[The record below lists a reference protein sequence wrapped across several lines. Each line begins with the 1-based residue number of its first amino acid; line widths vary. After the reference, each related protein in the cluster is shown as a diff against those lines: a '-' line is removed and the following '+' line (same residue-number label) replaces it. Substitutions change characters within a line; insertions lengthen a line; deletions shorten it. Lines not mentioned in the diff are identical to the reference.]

1 MHWIHGCHSLFLG
14 PMGPMFGFPAHNSSR
29 YKNSSLGIKPLTK
42 KTQEAV
48 ADTIHPHITS
58 YYPVKNLSLV
68 LDPVI
73 CGVPILRHPSLRHKK
88 RPGVGGHQACKAWIS
103 QRQHFVKQRGFCE
116 VHLHCGSTWKMTVRR
131 KLEVVRDIFVILWY
145 DMPGLN
151 ALSFDLMAFQLACLG
166 HRLPKSDSVT
176 TRESKRSTGGGKQ
189 PRKLQWAGGLS
200 QTFPFFCT
208 GLIRKSISLKDVH
221 SKPLMEADDV
231 SPWKWHTISAHLR
244 AQRDLES
251 GRQQRVCTSAGWKM
265 VEQVM
270 LPIVVVKGATW

>member
-1 MHWIHGCHSLFLG
+1 MVKPAATSALSKETVACSKIQSETAAHTWFSSERAAMYRFFSRSGSNNTLQAGAFSCIEFMDATLFFCGLWGLCLVSQLTTQVATRTAALESSHWQ
-14 PMGPMFGFPAHNSSR
+14 
-29 YKNSSLGIKPLTK
+29 

-73 CGVPILRHPSLRHKK
+73 FGVPILRHPSLRHKK

-103 QRQHFVKQRGFCE
+103 QRQHLVKRRGFCK

-189 PRKLQWAGGLS
+189 PRKLRLS
-200 QTFPFFCT
+200 QTFPF
-208 GLIRKSISLKDVH
+208 LHRIN
-221 SKPLMEADDV
+221 
-231 SPWKWHTISAHLR
+231 
-244 AQRDLES
+244 
-251 GRQQRVCTSAGWKM
+251 
-265 VEQVM
+265 
-270 LPIVVVKGATW
+270 

>member
-1 MHWIHGCHSLFLG
+1 MKGLPCTAFFRDLAATTRCKLELFHALNSWMPLSFFGAYGAYVCFPSSQLKSLQEQQ
-14 PMGPMFGFPAHNSSR
+14 PWNQA
-29 YKNSSLGIKPLTK
+29 IDK

-131 KLEVVRDIFVILWY
+131 KLEVVRDIFVIL
-145 DMPGLN
+145 
-151 ALSFDLMAFQLACLG
+151 
-166 HRLPKSDSVT
+166 
-176 TRESKRSTGGGKQ
+176 
-189 PRKLQWAGGLS
+189 
-200 QTFPFFCT
+200 
-208 GLIRKSISLKDVH
+208 
-221 SKPLMEADDV
+221 
-231 SPWKWHTISAHLR
+231 
-244 AQRDLES
+244 
-251 GRQQRVCTSAGWKM
+251 
-265 VEQVM
+265 
-270 LPIVVVKGATW
+270 